1 MWNDIIDNY
10 AKYAYEFDIVGGDGV
25 KRKLY
30 QISGGQKSYQYKFVF
45 DKKQGFNMV
54 ERNTVN
60 QNGVFE
66 WIVDS
71 TDGVTH
77 RRFIPNG
84 TINGIPNQR
93 PK

>member
-1 MWNDIIDNY
+1 
-10 AKYAYEFDIVGGDGV
+10 
-25 KRKLY
+25 
-30 QISGGQKSYQYKFVF
+30 
-45 DKKQGFNMV
+45 MV

>member
-1 MWNDIIDNY
+1 MIFRETLIKSHLRLD
-10 AKYAYEFDIVGGDGV
+10 AH
-25 KRKLY
+25 L
-30 QISGGQKSYQYKFVF
+30 SGGQKSYQYKFVF

-66 WIVDS
+66 WIVDP

-77 RRFIPNG
+77 RRFISNG